1 MKKIFSLFLA
11 MTAMVA
17 VHATD
22 YYLAGE
28 ASGWSNNNESFK
40 FVEVGGV
47 LTLEVADLYGEFK
60 VTEDGKWHPQHGAA
74 AAGEGVGLNT
84 PYTLVKCI
92 DTPETPEADAP
103 ANAAILMPE
112 NSGFE
117 KPRYKDAKLTL
128 DVSNPNAIVI
138 NLVAGTLYDYAAGPT
153 TYQIVGAFTNNWN
166 LADAIQFE
174 NVNGVLTANVPD
186 LSGTFKIVKDR
197 AWDEQWATNRE
208 TKAGLAM
215 GVPYVMSGKLDGKD
229 PENLALANP
238 FGSYTNATL
247 TLDVKENGEMV
258 LTLVSG
264 TFQLMQADWHLPG
277 EALGWNCNEEQRF
290 EKIDDNTYELL
301 AFEFS
306 NRFKVV
312 YGNWAVEF
320 GAPSPEAVWEINK
333 EYTLAFKGS
342 DFNAIVNNHVFEDCT
357 IRLVVDYENVVVK
370 ITIMSE
376 TPPAPPAGVEDV
388 LVPNTTTKVI
398 ENGQMYIIRDGV
410 RYNALGGVVK

>member
-11 MTAMVA
+11 MTAFVA

-22 YYLAGE
+22 YYFAGE

-40 FVEVGGV
+40 FVEVDGV

-74 AAGEGVGLNT
+74 AAGEGVAMNT

-92 DTPETPEADAP
+92 DTPEQEFDAP

-117 KPRYKDAKLTL
+117 QPRYKDAKLTL
-128 DVSNPNAIVI
+128 DVSNPDAIVI
-138 NLVAGTLYDYAAGPT
+138 NLVAGTLYDNAALPD
-153 TYQIVGAFTNNWN
+153 TYQIVGAFSDWNTTN
-166 LADAIQFE
+166 AIQFE
-174 NVNGVLTANVPD
+174 EVDGVLTVVVPD
-186 LSGTFKIVKDR
+186 LSGTFKIIKNR

-208 TKAGLAM
+208 TNAGLTL
-215 GVPYVMSGKLDGKD
+215 GVPYVMGAKNESGD
-229 PENLALANP
+229 PANLSLANP
-238 FGSYTNATL
+238 FGSYTNAVL
-247 TLDVKENGEMV
+247 TLKKEDNGDMV

-264 TFQLMQADWHLPG
+264 EFQLMQADWHIPG
-277 EALGWNCNEEQRF
+277 EFLGWNCNAEQRF

-301 AFEFS
+301 AFEFG

-312 YGNWAVEF
+312 YGTWAVEF
-320 GAPSPEAVWEINK
+320 GAPTADAVWEINK
-333 EYTLAFKGS
+333 EYTLALKGP
-342 DFNAIVNNHVFEDCT
+342 DFNAIDNKHIFEDCIIT
-357 IRLVVDYENVVVK
+357 LVVDYENVEVK

-376 TPPAPPAGVEDV
+376 TLPSAVEDV
-388 LVPNTTTKVI
+388 VLPNTTTKVI

-410 RYNALGGVVK
+410 RYNALGGVVR

>member
-17 VHATD
+17 VHAAD
-22 YYLAGE
+22 YYL
-28 ASGWSNNNESFK
+28 
-40 FVEVGGV
+40 VGGFCGWNTANAVQFTEVSAGNYEVIIEDLSGEGKVICSTDDWLPQYGVIGGNNVITIGGPACV
-47 LTLEVADLYGEFK
+47 LTVKNVGYDPEPGNIKFGDK
-60 VTEDGKWHPQHGAA
+60 
-74 AAGEGVGLNT
+74 EGFG
-84 PYTLVKCI
+84 
-92 DTPETPEADAP
+92 
-103 ANAAILMPE
+103 
-112 NSGFE
+112 
-117 KPRYKDAKLTL
+117 YKNAKLALT
-128 DVSNPNAIVI
+128 
-138 NLVAGTLYDYAAGPT
+138 VAGDQVSISFVSGEEYDLSAKPD

-166 LADAIQFE
+166 LDDAIQFDD
-174 NVNGVLTANVPD
+174 VDGVLTATVPE
-186 LSGTFKIVKDR
+186 LSGTFKIVKNR

-208 TKAGLAM
+208 TNAGLEL
-215 GVPYVMSGKLDGKD
+215 GVPYVMSGKDENGD
-229 PENLALANP
+229 PLNLALANP
-238 FGSYTNATL
+238 FGSYTDATL
-247 TLDVKENGEMV
+247 TLEVKENGNMV

-264 TFQLMQADWHLPG
+264 TFQLMQADWHIPG
-277 EALGWNCNEEQRF
+277 EALGWSCNEEQRF

-301 AFEFS
+301 AFEFG

-320 GAPSPEAVWEINK
+320 GAPTLETVWEINK
-333 EYTLAFKGS
+333 EYTLAFKGG
-342 DFNAIVNNHVFEDCT
+342 DFNAIDNNYKYEDCT

-376 TPPAPPAGVEDV
+376 TPPAGVEDV

>member
-47 LTLEVADLYGEFK
+47 LTLEVADLYGDFK

-74 AAGEGVGLNT
+74 APGEGVAMNA
-84 PYTLVKCI
+84 PYKLVKCI
-92 DTPETPEADAP
+92 DTAEKPEADAP

-117 KPRYKDAKLTL
+117 KPRYKNAKLTL

-138 NLVAGTLYDYAAGPT
+138 NLVAGTLYDNAALPD
-153 TYQIVGAFTNNWN
+153 TYQIIGAFTNNWSTT
-166 LADAIQFE
+166 DAIQFE
-174 NVNGVLTANVPD
+174 DVDGVLTAKVPD
-186 LSGTFKIVKDR
+186 LSGTFKIIKNR
-197 AWDEQWATNRE
+197 AWDEQWGTNRE
-208 TKAGLAM
+208 TNAGLAM
-215 GVPYVMSGKLDGKD
+215 GVPYVMGAKNDSGD
-229 PENLALANP
+229 PANLALANP
-238 FGSYTNATL
+238 FGSYTNAVL
-247 TLDVKENGEMV
+247 TLEVKENGEMV

-264 TFQLMQADWHLPG
+264 DFQLMQADWHLPG
-277 EALGWNCNEEQRF
+277 TKLEWKCDADQRF

-301 AFEFS
+301 AAEFGAD
-306 NRFKVV
+306 FKVV

-320 GAPSPEAVWEINK
+320 GAPSEDAKWEINK
-333 EYTLAFKGS
+333 EYTCAFKGGNIHAV
-342 DFNAIVNNHVFEDCT
+342 DDAAVFTDCT

-370 ITIMSE
+370 ITISSE
-376 TPPAPPAGVEDV
+376 TTGVEDV
-388 LVPNTTTKVI
+388 VAPTQSTKVI

-410 RYNALGGVVK
+410 RYNALGAVVK

>member
-22 YYLAGE
+22 YYFAGE
-28 ASGWSNNNESFK
+28 ASGWSNNNEAFK

-47 LTLEVADLYGEFK
+47 LTLEVADLYGDFK

-74 AAGEGVGLNT
+74 AGGEGVALNT

-92 DTPETPEADAP
+92 DTPDNPEADAP
-103 ANAAILMPE
+103 ANATILMPE

-174 NVNGVLTANVPD
+174 NVDGVLTAKVPD

-208 TKAGLAM
+208 TNAGLAM
-215 GVPYVMSGKLDGKD
+215 GVPYLMSGKLDGKD

-247 TLDVKENGEMV
+247 TLEVKENGDMV

-264 TFQLMQADWHLPG
+264 EFQLMQADWHIPG

-301 AFEFS
+301 AFEFG

-320 GAPSPEAVWEINK
+320 GAPTPETVWEINK
-333 EYTLAFKGS
+333 EYTLAFKGG
-342 DFNAIVNNHVFEDCT
+342 DFNAIDNKYKYEDCT

-370 ITIMSE
+370 LTIMSE
-376 TPPAPPAGVEDV
+376 TPPPTGVEDV

>member
-17 VHATD
+17 VNATD
-22 YYLAGE
+22 YYFAGE

-74 AAGEGVGLNT
+74 AGGEGVAMNT

-92 DTPETPEADAP
+92 DTPEQEVDAP

-153 TYQIVGAFTNNWN
+153 TYQIVGAFTNNWS

-174 NVNGVLTANVPD
+174 NVDGVLTAKVPD

-208 TKAGLAM
+208 TNAGLAM
-215 GVPYVMSGKLDGKD
+215 GVPYLMSGKLDGKD

-247 TLDVKENGEMV
+247 TLEVKENGDMV

-264 TFQLMQADWHLPG
+264 TFQLMKADWHLPG

-290 EKIDDNTYELL
+290 TPVEGEENTYELL
-301 AFEFS
+301 AFEFG

-333 EYTLAFKGS
+333 EYTLAFKGG
-342 DFNAIVNNHVFEDCT
+342 DFNAIVNNHIFEDCT

-376 TPPAPPAGVEDV
+376 TPPAGVEDV

>member
-11 MTAMVA
+11 MTAFVA

-22 YYLAGE
+22 YYFAGE

-40 FVEVGGV
+40 FVEVNGV
-47 LTLEVADLYGEFK
+47 LTLEVADLYGDFK

-74 AAGEGVGLNT
+74 AAGEGVALNT

-92 DTPETPEADAP
+92 DTPEKPEADAP
-103 ANAAILMPE
+103 ANATILMPE

-153 TYQIVGAFTNNWN
+153 TYQIVGAFTNNWS
-166 LADAIQFE
+166 LTDAIQFE
-174 NVNGVLTANVPD
+174 EVNGVLTANVPD

-197 AWDEQWATNRE
+197 AWDEQWATNR
-208 TKAGLAM
+208 TTNAGLAL
-215 GVPYVMSGKLDGKD
+215 GVPYVMSGKDENGGD
-229 PENLALANP
+229 PANLALANP

-247 TLDVKENGEMV
+247 TLEVKDNGDMV

-264 TFQLMQADWHLPG
+264 TFQLMKADWHLPG
-277 EALGWNCNEEQRF
+277 EKLGWNCNPEQRF
-290 EKIDDNTYELL
+290 TPVEGEENTYELL
-301 AFEFS
+301 AAEFG

-320 GAPSPEAVWEINK
+320 GAPSEEAVWEVNK
-333 EYTLAFKGS
+333 EYTCAFKGS
-342 DFNAIVNNHVFEDCT
+342 DINAVDNKAVFTDCT

-370 ITIMSE
+370 ITISSE
-376 TPPAPPAGVEDV
+376 VTGVEDV
-388 LVPNTTTKVI
+388 VAPSTFTKVI
-398 ENGQMYIIRDGV
+398 ENGQIYIIRDGV
-410 RYNALGGVVK
+410 RYNALGAVVK

>member
-11 MTAMVA
+11 LTAFVA

-22 YYLAGE
+22 YYFAGE

-40 FVEVGGV
+40 FVEVNGV
-47 LTLEVADLYGEFK
+47 LTLEVADLYGDFK

-74 AAGEGVGLNT
+74 AAGEGVALNT

-92 DTPETPEADAP
+92 DTPEKPEADAP
-103 ANAAILMPE
+103 ANATILMPE

-153 TYQIVGAFTNNWN
+153 TYQIVGAFTNNWS
-166 LADAIQFE
+166 LTDAIQFE
-174 NVNGVLTANVPD
+174 EVNGVLTAVVPD

-197 AWDEQWATNRE
+197 AWDEQWATNR
-208 TKAGLAM
+208 TTNAGLAL
-215 GVPYVMSGKLDGKD
+215 GVPYVMSGKDENGGD
-229 PENLALANP
+229 PANLALANP

-247 TLDVKENGEMV
+247 TLEVKDNGDMV

-264 TFQLMQADWHLPG
+264 TFQLMKADWHLPG
-277 EALGWNCNEEQRF
+277 EKLGWNCNPEQRF
-290 EKIDDNTYELL
+290 TPVEGEENTYELL
-301 AFEFS
+301 AAEFG

-320 GAPSPEAVWEINK
+320 GAPNAEAKWEINK
-333 EYTLAFKGS
+333 EYTCAFKGG
-342 DFNAIVNNHVFEDCT
+342 DFNAVDNTVVFTDCT
-357 IRLVVDYENVVVK
+357 IRLVVDYENVIVK
-370 ITIMSE
+370 ITISSE
-376 TPPAPPAGVEDV
+376 TTDVENV
-388 LVPNTTTKVI
+388 VVPNTTKKVI
-398 ENGQMYIIRDGV
+398 ENGQMFIIRDGV